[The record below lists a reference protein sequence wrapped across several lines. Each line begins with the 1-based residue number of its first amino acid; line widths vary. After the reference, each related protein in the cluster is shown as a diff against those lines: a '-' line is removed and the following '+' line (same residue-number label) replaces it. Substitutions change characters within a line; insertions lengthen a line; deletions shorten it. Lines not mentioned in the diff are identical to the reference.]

1 MEKHEGMK
9 LRNIDEIKA
18 KFSSVK
24 ELKGREKLS
33 DENLEKISGGYIE
46 ESAPNYGDNVVCPNC
61 GEDRE
66 SQITYAYDPTDPS
79 TVEYHCYTCGRDFYY
94 NGAYVY
100 F

>member
-9 LRNIDEIKA
+9 MKNIDEIKA

-46 ESAPNYGDNVVCPNC
+46 ETLL
-61 GEDRE
+61 
-66 SQITYAYDPTDPS
+66 ITVIMLCALTAERIERVRSLMLTIRLTRPL
-79 TVEYHCYTCGRDFYY
+79 
-94 NGAYVY
+94 
-100 F
+100 